1 MKSYSKAY
9 SLLIIYPSVLS
20 PHIREYNT
28 GLDSGFYAVDSGF
41 LVLYYG
47 FQIPG
52 FRSLLQTFTAWI
64 QCPTK
69 KNFPNSESGIPY
81 ILHGAITHCVNF
93 HFLLLLSSICS
104 PDSICVCIVQYHKI
118 YLLFVQRLSY
128 VLFLFVLTERP
139 RALFAAEAHTYRKWK
154 PIHARKFGYDVGVR
168 PLSVHTD
175 SEGRGKKTR

>member
-1 MKSYSKAY
+1 MKSYSKTC
-9 SLLIIYPSVLS
+9 SLLIIYPSILS

-41 LVLYYG
+41 VGPYYG

-52 FRSLLQTFTAWI
+52 FRSRLQTFTGFSVPQEKTSRIRNPESLIFYKGRLLIALISFFCYYFHLFAHLI
-64 QCPTK
+64 Q
-69 KNFPNSESGIPY
+69 SM
-81 ILHGAITHCVNF
+81 
-93 HFLLLLSSICS
+93 
-104 PDSICVCIVQYHKI
+104 
-118 YLLFVQRLSY
+118 
-128 VLFLFVLTERP
+128 FVLCNITRYTYYLF
-139 RALFAAEAHTYRKWK
+139 RGCHMYCFNGGGALLAADPHSYRKWK

>member
-1 MKSYSKAY
+1 MNSYSKAY
-9 SLLIIYPSVLS
+9 SLLIIYTSILS

-41 LVLYYG
+41 LVPYYG

-64 QCPTK
+64 QCPTR

-93 HFLLLLSSICS
+93 LFF
-104 PDSICVCIVQYHKI
+104 VTTFI
-118 YLLFVQRLSY
+118 YLLTWFNLCLYCAVSQDIPIICSEVVICIVFVCFNGAS
-128 VLFLFVLTERP
+128 
-139 RALFAAEAHTYRKWK
+139 
-154 PIHARKFGYDVGVR
+154 ARTFRSGPPY
-168 PLSVHTD
+168 L
-175 SEGRGKKTR
+175 